1 MSMARAGELLREAGS
16 ALQAAGIDSARLD
29 AELLLA
35 AAWDTNRTGLVLR
48 RDAEPPAA
56 TIAAFSAM
64 LQRRLRREPVSYIL
78 GEREF
83 WSLSFLVD
91 PSVLVPR
98 PETECLVE
106 RALRHARGMVAPTGL
121 RVADVGTGSG
131 CIAIALASELPRATV
146 RAIDISAAALALAV
160 RNAERL
166 GVAARVEC
174 RRGDLLDG
182 VPDASFELIVSN
194 PPYVTTAELAE
205 LEPEL
210 DYEPRLA
217 LDGGADGLDPARR
230 LVAQAERAL
239 VPGGWLLFE
248 IGCTQGEAAL
258 DLVRGPAW
266 ELEDCRPDWSGL
278 PRFIEAR
285 RR

>member
-1 MSMARAGELLREAGS
+1 MAQAGELLREAGS

-35 AAWDTNRTGLVLR
+35 AAWNTNRTGLVLR
-48 RDAEPPAA
+48 RDTEPPA
-56 TIAAFSAM
+56 TTVAAFTAM

-83 WSLSFLVD
+83 WSLSFVVD

-106 RALRHARGMVAPTGL
+106 RALHHARAMVVPAL

-131 CIAIALASELPRATV
+131 CIAIALASELPQATV
-146 RAIDISAAALALAV
+146 RAIDISAAALAVAA

-166 GVAARVEC
+166 GVAARVDC

-182 VPDASFELIVSN
+182 APDASFELIVSN
-194 PPYVTTAELAE
+194 PPYVTTAELAG

-217 LDGGADGLDPARR
+217 LDGGADGLDPARC

-266 ELEDCRPDWSGL
+266 EMADCRPDWSGL
-278 PRFIEAR
+278 PRFVEAR